1 FEGQDNSYYAV
12 ACDLSN
18 YTDFAETFTAGSS
31 YTFGAGNGYYE
42 PTLQERV
49 LFYIVGIDDEDTT
62 VPEDLPEQF
71 QHYWSMLNNSAYQGG
86 GNGTSTKYLE
96 EHEITFPS
104 QRLSGNTTNNELVML
119 SKDAK
124 AYGIPGQ
131 SGDETLK
138 VEFASGEAN
147 GLTIATGTST
157 LSGTDRVIQFYKGT
171 SGSGTQWSVDDGS
184 TATILVTK
192 EVGGKTYNIAR
203 YKLTFKKESIA
214 LTEAQV
220 AALDEQQSGT
230 STWDSMWW
238 NDLGE
243 RGATYLG
250 NCDLVASLD
259 FDYSNSGYGDSN
271 KNSRALYGE
280 GHGERFNYPFPMD
293 WSSSS
298 VAFYDGSLDVN
309 PLSNSTETAT
319 GSYTYHTGSML
330 WNTYGIVNYYV
341 GNLENKGSITPWEPQ
356 YKNVKTH
363 TGNWLYVNPT
373 DKPSTIAEL
382 PFDKTDL
389 AEGTEIFVTAWM
401 RNANASRNNPDAS
414 VVLALMGVKSDGTEV
429 PVYSVNSGQIESTN
443 GSVALSSESGLD
455 ASITGKGTG
464 TNEWYQVFFSY
475 TIKGGS
481 TDLDQYDHFA
491 IKVTNSSLSNQGG
504 YYFDELKVY
513 KKDPTFDVR
522 ITPIEEVLSNTYTP
536 MRVDI
541 DYGTMM
547 TCFGLNPNDY
557 TESSTDKQ
565 SLDFILINKD
575 KYDASVN
582 GGATAVNALKS
593 SIVDLSYVRKTAT
606 LATASTM
613 NRVASSATTTDPTTT
628 VTTKNPGVEFYC
640 YLGKND
646 EYDSSEAGYNY
657 ALDGLLFKNS
667 TDLSADFNA
676 DVSAGSTYMIIV
688 HLSTSSDDSSV
699 NAETITD
706 DKLSI
711 FASLIG
717 TQYTNTTTFAT
728 GTTVETTTRSGYN
741 LTYNNQS
748 IKDVSI
754 KHKAARWYQE
764 NIRGQQEFE
773 DSFDDDNPMETL
785 ANGVELQSAHIYV
798 DTIYLTKGTSID
810 IEVPNKFTAYGYL
823 QLSMNNYYR
832 WFNYENDKNFYVG
845 EEFQK
850 RDGSQIYDLLTKY
863 SDSYK
868 AWAFDN
874 GYVSGWLNSYTNNTA
889 GADYT
894 LGKITFY
901 YPTDNEFNTYIKSR
915 NLENFEGMDNSYYAL
930 ACDMSNYTDFYYT
943 DENTTTYVPS
953 TNTSV
958 RTLPTFGDN
967 STYYEPTLEIRA
979 LFYIVGVDSAS
990 TTMSSGLPEQFQHY
1004 WSMLK
1009 EPAYQ
1014 GGTNN
1019 GNEKYL
1025 EEYEINMPSQRISQN
1040 YNNDEVL
1047 ALSKEARSYAIPGET
1062 GEETLD
1068 VAFASGED
1076 NGLAILSSTRSLS
1089 GDVRVIQFYKYD
1101 SAYASDDSNSGTYQ
1115 WSVDDGS
1122 TATVLVTKTVNGT
1135 TYNIARFKLTFKY
1148 ESIPLTEAQV
1158 AALDERDEL
1167 GETTWNKMWW
1177 NDMTYRSP
1185 SYLENNCTLITS
1197 LDFDYGGYGD
1207 SDLNSMTVFN
1217 NAAGNSS
1224 SAHGERFAYPF
1235 PLKWNNCSYAFYD
1248 GSFDYNPIG
1257 TAKVTP
1263 LGNYT
1268 FNSGHTSWGA
1278 YAIVN
1283 YYVGN
1288 GEMNNYINYWEPTCQ
1303 KVKNHSGNWLYLD
1316 ASDLPGTIAELSF
1329 DNDLCKGAEIM
1340 VTAWMRNSNA
1350 PSMLNDPAVMFTVM
1364 GVEVDDEGNETHVPI
1379 YRHYSGMI
1387 VNTGG
1392 WVYIN
1397 DDEATL
1403 PASVTGKGT
1412 GTNEW
1417 FQEYF
1422 TFKINDDDTHDFA
1435 YYTVK
1440 IDNCCAAT
1448 QGGDFYIDEIK
1459 VYVKNSEANVE
1470 QLAPTCSGSDTPIRV
1485 DLDYDGVMGY
1495 LQLNTDNYTSSSTD
1509 FINAD
1514 FIIIDKYKYDE
1525 YINEHGTGNDA
1536 KISAIKN
1543 SIVDVTY
1550 EDNGKTITTPDPGMT
1565 FYCYYDKNEKYDEST
1580 AGSNYPK
1587 NDMLL
1592 RRTDDVSGYPDLS
1605 ADFRVGLSTYT
1616 PYLLIFHVTDPNTV
1630 DNDENGSSISD
1641 DKLLIFANYVET
1653 QCAIEY
1659 EFYVTSNTV
1668 IRINGEL
1675 VDPTVTLCADQA
1687 FNIVPTMTYT
1697 DDDGETVAIENEYY
1711 DWFIGTEDE
1720 YLTAPSGYQV
1730 SLYQALKD
1738 FRAVYE
1744 TASEFSESAT
1754 PVKGA
1759 FTQNDY
1765 NVINYWIS
1773 EGVLLL
1779 YRQTYN
1785 MTATKDGITMV
1796 LQPIEQSSY
1805 SDVACFEYVTLAI
1818 LTSGTAPSVNLGFSN
1833 VNYPSDD
1840 FIPSVR
1846 VGLSQ
1851 IEAAASA
1858 NKPITVN
1865 LRGADYES
1873 TIEEEG
1879 DDGEEI
1885 DITIDHLGLV
1895 SENTSNDYTKLYLIW
1910 TDDAAYSKYFEPDYD
1925 LSQFDLP
1932 IGQIT
1937 RLYANKDATKNDSES
1952 GAPTSNGSGIGSYMQ
1967 IYFYNSDDDGQTK
1980 FEPKE
1985 GCTYT

>member
-1 FEGQDNSYYAV
+1 DNGERFNYPFPMKWDINGLAFYDGSLDINPKGSATETGVDSYTYHTGNMSWNTYGIVNYYVGNLENKDDDDISPWEPTCKEVKKHEGNWLYINPTDRPAEIAELTFEKGDLAMGSKLLVSAWMRNANVSRTDYDASVLFTLYGVKADGTEEPIHRSNSGQIESTNGSVALSSESDLSESVLGKGTGTNEWYQVFFTYELKEEDAENYTKFTIRVNNSCSGAQGGGYYFDELKVYESNPTFEVTITPIDEVRSGADTPMRLDINYADLMDCLGLDPIDYTESSTDTHSLDFILINKDKYEASIGGGATAAEALSNSIVDISYLKDSSVATASTTSVAASKTVVTTQNPGVKFYCHYDNNSEYDATIEGYNFPMEGFLMTRESESGTSMLSADFNANVSADSTYLLLVNLLSSDDDSSVNAETISSEKLAATFAGLVETQYTADTVFAGLKIEDTRDGYQTSYSNDVITEALVAHKAGRWYQNNIVSQRASDDDFDSSNSMVTLANETEIQATHTYVDTIYMRKGSSMELMIPNSDSDDMADVSMNNYYRWFNYLNDQNFYVGNGFNHDDLLTIGSDDSYKAWVFSNGYVSGLLNTSSTNTSGTDNTEKTNTLRKVTFYYPTDDEYITYIESRNIENFEGQDNSYYAV

-18 YTDFAETFTAGSS
+18 YTDFATTFTAGNKSDFS
-31 YTFGAGNGYYE
+31 ATNNYCE

-49 LFYIVGIDDEDTT
+49 LFYIVGVNENEDDTDM
-62 VPEDLPEQF
+62 PDDLPEQF

-86 GNGTSTKYLE
+86 GYGTSTKYLE

-104 QRLSGNTTNNELVML
+104 QRLSGNTKNDELVML
-119 SKDAK
+119 SKDAQ

-131 SGDETLK
+131 SGSETLK
-138 VEFASGEAN
+138 VEFASDDNSN
-147 GLTIATGTST
+147 GLSIATGTST

-171 SGSGTQWSVDDGS
+171 SGSQWSVDDGS

-192 EVGGKTYNIAR
+192 EVGGTTYNIAR

-220 AALDEQQSGT
+220 DALDKQQSGT
-230 STWDSMWW
+230 PTWDSMWW

-259 FDYSNSGYGDSN
+259 FDYSNSGYDDNNVNSSN
-271 KNSRALYGE
+271 VFGSR
-280 GHGERFNYPFPMD
+280 HGERFNYPFPMD

-298 VAFYDGSLDVN
+298 VAFYDGSLDIN
-309 PLSNSTETAT
+309 PLGSSTVTAT

-341 GNLENKGSITPWEPQ
+341 GNLENKGSITQWEPK

-382 PFDKTDL
+382 PFEKTDL

-414 VVLALMGVKSDGTEV
+414 VVLALMGVKSDGTEI
-429 PVYSVNSGQIESTN
+429 PIYSVNSGQIESTN
-443 GSVALSSESGLD
+443 GSVALSSESSLD
-455 ASITGKGTG
+455 ASITGKGSG

-491 IKVTNSSLSNQGG
+491 IKVTNNSLANQGG

-522 ITPIEEVLSNTYTP
+522 ITPIEDVLSNTYTP

-575 KYDASVN
+575 KYDASVSS
-582 GGATAVNALKS
+582 GATAVNALKS

-640 YLGKND
+640 YLGNND

-728 GTTVETTTRSGYN
+728 GTTVDTDTRSGYN
-741 LTYNNQS
+741 LTYNGSS

-754 KHKAARWYQE
+754 KHKAARWYQK

-773 DSFDDDNPMETL
+773 DSFDDDNPMETI

-810 IEVPNKFTAYGYL
+810 IEVPNKFTAYGTL
-823 QLSMNNYYR
+823 QLSMDNYYR
-832 WFNYENDKNFYVG
+832 WFNYQNDKNFYVG
-845 EEFQK
+845 EEFEK

-863 SDSYK
+863 NSTDE
-868 AWAFDN
+868 AWAFEN
-874 GYVSGWLNSYTNNTA
+874 GYVSGWLNKYTSNTTDA
-889 GADYT
+889 QKHV

-901 YPTDNEFNTYIKSR
+901 YPTDNEFNTYIGSR

-943 DENTTTYVPS
+943 DETTDSYVPG

-1009 EPAYQ
+1009 EPEYQ
-1014 GGTNN
+1014 GGTDAD
-1019 GNEKYL
+1019 GKKYL

-1040 YNNDEVL
+1040 YNNDEVV

-1068 VAFASGED
+1068 VAFASGKD

-1089 GDVRVIQFYKYD
+1089 GDVRVIQFYKYSSD
-1101 SAYASDDSNSGTYQ
+1101 YASDDSNSGVYQ
-1115 WSVDDGS
+1115 WSVEDGS
-1122 TATVLVTKTVNGT
+1122 TATILVTKTVNGT

-1148 ESIPLTEAQV
+1148 ESIPLTEAQL
-1158 AALDERDEL
+1158 AALDEKDEL

-1185 SYLENNCTLITS
+1185 SYLENNYTLITS

-1235 PLKWNNCSYAFYD
+1235 PLKWNNCSYAFFD
-1248 GSFDYNPIG
+1248 GSFDYNPLG
-1257 TAKVTP
+1257 TAKTTP
-1263 LGNYT
+1263 LGYT

-1288 GEMNNYINYWEPTCQ
+1288 GEMNNYINYWEPKYP
-1303 KVKNHSGNWLYLD
+1303 KVKNHSGNWLYL
-1316 ASDLPGTIAELSF
+1316 
-1329 DNDLCKGAEIM
+1329 
-1340 VTAWMRNSNA
+1340 
-1350 PSMLNDPAVMFTVM
+1350 
-1364 GVEVDDEGNETHVPI
+1364 
-1379 YRHYSGMI
+1379 
-1387 VNTGG
+1387 
-1392 WVYIN
+1392 
-1397 DDEATL
+1397 
-1403 PASVTGKGT
+1403 
-1412 GTNEW
+1412 
-1417 FQEYF
+1417 
-1422 TFKINDDDTHDFA
+1422 
-1435 YYTVK
+1435 
-1440 IDNCCAAT
+1440 
-1448 QGGDFYIDEIK
+1448 
-1459 VYVKNSEANVE
+1459 
-1470 QLAPTCSGSDTPIRV
+1470 
-1485 DLDYDGVMGY
+1485 
-1495 LQLNTDNYTSSSTD
+1495 
-1509 FINAD
+1509 
-1514 FIIIDKYKYDE
+1514 
-1525 YINEHGTGNDA
+1525 
-1536 KISAIKN
+1536 
-1543 SIVDVTY
+1543 
-1550 EDNGKTITTPDPGMT
+1550 
-1565 FYCYYDKNEKYDEST
+1565 
-1580 AGSNYPK
+1580 
-1587 NDMLL
+1587 
-1592 RRTDDVSGYPDLS
+1592 
-1605 ADFRVGLSTYT
+1605 
-1616 PYLLIFHVTDPNTV
+1616 
-1630 DNDENGSSISD
+1630 
-1641 DKLLIFANYVET
+1641 
-1653 QCAIEY
+1653 
-1659 EFYVTSNTV
+1659 
-1668 IRINGEL
+1668 
-1675 VDPTVTLCADQA
+1675 
-1687 FNIVPTMTYT
+1687 
-1697 DDDGETVAIENEYY
+1697 
-1711 DWFIGTEDE
+1711 
-1720 YLTAPSGYQV
+1720 
-1730 SLYQALKD
+1730 
-1738 FRAVYE
+1738 
-1744 TASEFSESAT
+1744 
-1754 PVKGA
+1754 
-1759 FTQNDY
+1759 
-1765 NVINYWIS
+1765 
-1773 EGVLLL
+1773 
-1779 YRQTYN
+1779 
-1785 MTATKDGITMV
+1785 
-1796 LQPIEQSSY
+1796 
-1805 SDVACFEYVTLAI
+1805 
-1818 LTSGTAPSVNLGFSN
+1818 
-1833 VNYPSDD
+1833 
-1840 FIPSVR
+1840 
-1846 VGLSQ
+1846 
-1851 IEAAASA
+1851 
-1858 NKPITVN
+1858 
-1865 LRGADYES
+1865 
-1873 TIEEEG
+1873 
-1879 DDGEEI
+1879 
-1885 DITIDHLGLV
+1885 
-1895 SENTSNDYTKLYLIW
+1895 
-1910 TDDAAYSKYFEPDYD
+1910 
-1925 LSQFDLP
+1925 
-1932 IGQIT
+1932 
-1937 RLYANKDATKNDSES
+1937 
-1952 GAPTSNGSGIGSYMQ
+1952 
-1967 IYFYNSDDDGQTK
+1967 
-1980 FEPKE
+1980 
-1985 GCTYT
+1985 